1 MIKLSHLAHNA
12 AVTCSVFAP
21 KPNII
26 LEQLQLQQLET
37 ISSDH
42 DSSTHQDPFD
52 ASSHSSPNKV
62 NDVFNFKCDFKCF
75 RSLMIHKNNKKIFHF
90 KVFNSGTFPKGG
102 KDKESSTKK
111 ESNNSS
117 AKSISGYVLISGDYD
132 GGMNV
137 FLNILKPKHSSLPS
151 ASSLSITSN

>member
-1 MIKLSHLAHNA
+1 MFIMVKLSHLAHNA

-62 NDVFNFKCDFKCF
+62 NGVFNFKCGFK
-75 RSLMIHKNNKKIFHF
+75 
-90 KVFNSGTFPKGG
+90 
-102 KDKESSTKK
+102 
-111 ESNNSS
+111 
-117 AKSISGYVLISGDYD
+117 Y
-132 GGMNV
+132 
-137 FLNILKPKHSSLPS
+137 KHY
-151 ASSLSITSN
+151 

>member
-1 MIKLSHLAHNA
+1 MIMMILLSNLAHNA

-62 NDVFNFKCDFKCF
+62 NDVCDFKCDIKFF
-75 RSLMIHKNNKKIFHF
+75 RGKK
-90 KVFNSGTFPKGG
+90 VT
-102 KDKESSTKK
+102 DAQE
-111 ESNNSS
+111 
-117 AKSISGYVLISGDYD
+117 
-132 GGMNV
+132 
-137 FLNILKPKHSSLPS
+137 
-151 ASSLSITSN
+151 

>member
-1 MIKLSHLAHNA
+1 MILNA
-12 AVTCSVFAP
+12 
-21 KPNII
+21 
-26 LEQLQLQQLET
+26 
-37 ISSDH
+37 IS
-42 DSSTHQDPFD
+42 
-52 ASSHSSPNKV
+52 
-62 NDVFNFKCDFKCF
+62 NFSEEK
-75 RSLMIHKNNKKIFHF
+75 RLLMHKNNKKIFHL

-111 ESNNSS
+111 ESNNSA